1 MKSSFPI
8 SKRVGKECMEGE
20 SIAGDAFFQAG
31 RSGETAAAICNLQKS
46 ERFCRSVNGR
56 ANWKTSV
63 RRLPVTGARSARL
76 RSLPFCR
83 PTADFPRPDFRLTSP
98 RSFLFLLISP
108 HETNHSRLAI
118 FLLDK
123 EFEFAR
129 FFKVQSDLAFDKYNE
144 EEERKRRRKD
154 RSFQPYHRNSTLV
167 NSVNLCLM

>member
-129 FFKVQSDLAFDKYNE
+129 FFKVIPLSINTT
-144 EEERKRRRKD
+144 RRRSE
-154 RSFQPYHRNSTLV
+154 RGGGRTARFNRIIEIPLV